1 MLGIRAE
8 TAADF
13 PAVREVNR
21 LAFGRDAEA
30 GLVDA
35 LRATDGYIPSLSRV
49 AVVDGRIVG
58 HILFTRIGI
67 VTAGGVVPTPT
78 LALAPMAV
86 LPEHQ
91 NRGVGSALVR
101 DGLETCRRLGH
112 GSVIVL
118 GHPAYYPR
126 FGFVP
131 ARPRGIAAPFPAPDE
146 AFMLI
151 ELVPGALNGVQ
162 GTVQYPPAFSEV

>member
-21 LAFGRDAEA
+21 LAFARDGEA
-30 GLVDA
+30 DLVDA
-35 LRATDGYIPSLSRV
+35 LRATDGYIPELSRV

-67 VTAGGVVPTPT
+67 VTAGGVVPT

-91 NRGVGSALVR
+91 NRGIGSALVR

-118 GHPAYYPR
+118 GDPAYYPR

-146 AFMLI
+146 AFMVI
-151 ELVPGALNGVQ
+151 ELVPGALDGVQ
-162 GTVQYPPAFSEV
+162 GTVQYPAAFWEF